1 MISKIPVLRLVH
13 RFLTQRAFRRQWRRR
28 NQHNETKMGDR
39 LFPIDVVTVGKGT
52 YGTLNVQ
59 SLYVTEKERLVIGN
73 YVSIAPDVTF
83 FLGVNHQMQTV
94 TTYPFYSKWIGR
106 SPIDAVSKGP
116 IVVEDEVWIG
126 TGAMIFSGVTIAKG
140 AIVGAGA
147 VVTRDVPPYAI
158 VAGNPGRVTRF
169 RFSEDVVEIL
179 KPIFM
184 ANLPEE
190 WIRANMD
197 TIYTKI
203 ESKEDAL
210 HVKKVVDTV
219 HKTQANE

>member
-1 MISKIPVLRLVH
+1 
-13 RFLTQRAFRRQWRRR
+13 
-28 NQHNETKMGDR
+28 
-39 LFPIDVVTVGKGT
+39 
-52 YGTLNVQ
+52 
-59 SLYVTEKERLVIGN
+59 
-73 YVSIAPDVTF
+73 
-83 FLGVNHQMQTV
+83 MQTV

-210 HVKKVVDTV
+210 HFKKVVDTV
-219 HKTQANE
+219 LKTQANE